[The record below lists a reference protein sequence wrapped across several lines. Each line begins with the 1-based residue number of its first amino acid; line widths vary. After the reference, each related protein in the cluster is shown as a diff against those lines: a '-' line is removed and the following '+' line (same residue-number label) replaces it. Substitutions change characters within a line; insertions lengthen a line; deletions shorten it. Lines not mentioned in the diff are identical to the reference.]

1 MTYGRHREG
10 MERGYVRARHVKRW
24 PIGLVGRTCSLRD
37 LTGDHRLEPR
47 PSVTVGV
54 FALFRRLRLH
64 ISDSSF
70 NMQTR
75 ERPSG
80 FSLRMMRE
88 RRGMSQTEIARILAV
103 TPQRISNL
111 EAQRLVTPEAAAR
124 YRAALATVPA
134 AAASRE
140 VER

>member
-1 MTYGRHREG
+1 
-10 MERGYVRARHVKRW
+10 
-24 PIGLVGRTCSLRD
+24 
-37 LTGDHRLEPR
+37 
-47 PSVTVGV
+47 
-54 FALFRRLRLH
+54 
-64 ISDSSF
+64 
-70 NMQTR
+70 MQTR

>member
-1 MTYGRHREG
+1 
-10 MERGYVRARHVKRW
+10 
-24 PIGLVGRTCSLRD
+24 
-37 LTGDHRLEPR
+37 
-47 PSVTVGV
+47 
-54 FALFRRLRLH
+54 
-64 ISDSSF
+64 
-70 NMQTR
+70 MQTR

-124 YRAALATVPA
+124 YRAALAALTA
-134 AAASRE
+134 AGRE
-140 VER
+140 VEP